1 MSKQLDVF
9 AGIDVTTRAS
19 PSTEASPLLSFLVLG
34 IGWHYHQR
42 VNNINEGS
50 KGSNDKDALK
60 YRTAQI
66 KWWGE

>member
-34 IGWHYHQR
+34 IDGTTIR
-42 VNNINEGS
+42 E
-50 KGSNDKDALK
+50 
-60 YRTAQI
+60 
-66 KWWGE
+66 